1 MIKNIFLGILIA
13 VAFTSC
19 TKLDENPV
27 SVITAAASFQ
37 TQADAVAGVTA
48 VYSELIYDG
57 TEQPMYGR
65 EINFLTDMTTD
76 DLAAGPSAI
85 NPYVRALSADTYD
98 ASNDRVLAFWRQ
110 TYVGIN
116 RANVAI
122 DKISAM
128 TFDETTRLRLVREAK
143 FLRALYYFNLVRLW
157 GPVPLVLHDATSIAI
172 SALKV
177 NQSTV
182 DQVYTQILADLADAE
197 SLPATYSGS
206 DIGRATAG
214 AAKALEVKVY
224 LTRKDWA
231 NTIAKAKEV
240 MTGGY
245 GYALFANYADVF
257 NKSAKNGVE
266 HIFSAQFESNSGIGN
281 SSTLMGAAFTGFAGK
296 VPADI
301 PADTGVYNLFSGAD
315 KRKAVTFYT
324 SFTNPATGTKYKFAT
339 PYFRKYVDSTELS
352 TPAQSGINF
361 PILRYADVLLMYAE
375 AVNEISGPTSDAYN
389 AINLVRERANIG
401 DLTAGLTQSAFRD
414 ALYLERRKEFVQ
426 EAQRWFDL
434 ARTGTLVAN
443 VSKVAAKTAV
453 STKNNLFPIPQS
465 QISINSGLIQNTGY

>member
-13 VAFTSC
+13 IAFTSC
-19 TKLDENPV
+19 NKLNENPV
-27 SVITAAASFQ
+27 SVITAAQSFQ

-48 VYSELIYDG
+48 VYSELIYDAG
-57 TEQPMYGR
+57 EQPMYGR
-65 EINFLTDMTTD
+65 NINFLTDMTTD

-98 ASNDRVLAFWRQ
+98 ASNDRVLAIWRQ

-116 RANVAI
+116 RANVAV

-128 TFDETTRLRLVREAK
+128 TFDQTTRLRLVREAK
-143 FLRALYYFNLVRLW
+143 FLRALYYFNLVRFF
-157 GPVPLVLHDATSIAI
+157 GAVPLVLHDATSVDIT
-172 SALKV
+172 SLKT

-182 DQVYTQILADLADAE
+182 TQVYQQIIADLTEAE
-197 SLPATYSGS
+197 NLPATYTGA

-214 AAKALEVKVY
+214 AAKSLLVKVY
-224 LTRKDWA
+224 LTQKDWA
-231 NTIAKAKEV
+231 NTILKAKEV
-240 MTGGY
+240 MNGGY

-257 NKSAKNGVE
+257 NKSAKNGKE
-266 HIFSAQFESNSGIGN
+266 HIFSAQFEANSGTGN
-281 SSTLMGAAFTGFAGK
+281 TSTLMGASFTGFAGK
-296 VPADI
+296 VPADL
-301 PADTGVYNLFSGAD
+301 PADTGVYNIFTAGD
-315 KRKAVTFYT
+315 TRKAVTFYKT
-324 SFTNPATGTKYKFAT
+324 FTNPATGTKYTFASN
-339 PYFRKYVDSTELS
+339 YFRKYVDSTELS

-375 AVNEISGPTSDAYN
+375 AVNETSGPTADAYN
-389 AINLVRERANIG
+389 AINLVRNRANIG

-434 ARTGTLVAN
+434 VRTGRLVEA
-443 VSKVAAKTAV
+443 VSKVAAKTGV
-453 STKNNLFPIPQS
+453 STKNYLFPIPQS
-465 QISINSGLIQNTGY
+465 EISVNSGLIQNTGY